1 VIVKMSNIQRLY
13 ALIAASAL
21 LLLLAGTA
29 DAFWGFGDTRGSDKS
44 GLDLERGYD
53 RNTVVKISG
62 SVAVPP
68 RPLAGGLVVV
78 ELNIQNERMVVVL
91 GPAWYLQDDNLDWK
105 IGDQVN
111 VRGSLAQGKDGRTY
125 LLSQQVGIPG
135 GATIGLRDENGNPFW
150 AGGLRGGQQG
160 GGSGGQIQ
168 RGGAAGGRRGR

>member
-1 VIVKMSNIQRLY
+1 MSGIQRFCI
-13 ALIAASAL
+13 LIAASAL
-21 LLLLAGTA
+21 LLVLGGTA

-53 RNTVVKISG
+53 RNTVVKVSG

-125 LLSQQVGIPG
+125 LLSQQVSVPG
-135 GATIGLRDENGNPFW
+135 GVTIELRDENGNHSW
-150 AGGLRGGQQG
+150 SGGRRGGQQG

-168 RGGAAGGRRGR
+168 RGGAGGRRGR